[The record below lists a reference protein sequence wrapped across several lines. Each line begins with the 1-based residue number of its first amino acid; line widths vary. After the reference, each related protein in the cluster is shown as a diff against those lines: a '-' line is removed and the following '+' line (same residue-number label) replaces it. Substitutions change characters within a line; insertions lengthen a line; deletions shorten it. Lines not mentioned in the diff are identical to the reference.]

1 VHETASVLVIAV
13 GMMYSNCNCDER
25 LMLMPYATPPYGLY
39 TISVVIPARNEAPN
53 LPHVLPRIPK
63 WVTEVI
69 LVDGNSVDD
78 TIATAR
84 AIMPDIRIVH
94 QEGRGKGAAL
104 RTGFRAARGNIIV
117 MLDADGSTNPEEI
130 PLFVGALLAG
140 ADFAKGSRFLQGG
153 GTSDMTFIRKMG
165 NLGLTWSVRLLF
177 GGEYTDLCYG
187 YNAFWARVLPRLA
200 LDGDGFEIETEM
212 NIRALDA
219 KLKIYEVPSFES
231 PRIHGLSNLRALP
244 DGWRVLKTIVRER
257 VRSGVVAEPQI
268 QRSYSTPIMHGP
280 DLNMPIPPAPAMEAQ
295 PAVLLERAV
304 GE

>member
-1 VHETASVLVIAV
+1 MIV
-13 GMMYSNCNCDER
+13 
-25 LMLMPYATPPYGLY
+25 PYATLPYERH
-39 TISVVIPARNEAPN
+39 TVSVVIPARNEAPN
-53 LPHVLPRIPK
+53 LPHVLPRIPT

-78 TIATAR
+78 TVAMAR
-84 AIMPDIRIVH
+84 SLMPEIRIIG
-94 QEGRGKGAAL
+94 QEGKGKGAAL
-104 RTGFRAARGNIIV
+104 RTGFRAARGAIIV

-153 GTSDMTFIRKMG
+153 GTADMTIIRKFG
-165 NLGLTWSVRLLF
+165 NLGLTWAVRALF
-177 GGEYTDLCYG
+177 GGNYSDLCYG
-187 YNAFWARVLPRLA
+187 YNAFWSHVLPRLA

-219 KLKIYEVPSFES
+219 NLKIFEVPSFES
-231 PRIHGLSNLRALP
+231 PRIHGLSNLRAIP

-257 VRSGVVAEPQI
+257 VRSGVVAEPLVQ
-268 QRSYSTPIMHGP
+268 QSA
-280 DLNMPIPPAPAMEAQ
+280 DLILPPTFVMETLKSADLPMPPAFTMVESQ